1 MSATQVK
8 RLVNACRKFMLCM
21 IRQCEEEPR
30 RLVLAALSSQQED
43 ELGMLKDKYKDLFF
57 EIDGL
62 PPKRSIDHEIMLT
75 GESSL
80 PNVGCIELQWRSPR
94 K

>member
-1 MSATQVK
+1 MN
-8 RLVNACRKFMLCM
+8 RLVNVSRKFVLCM

-30 RLVLAALSSQQED
+30 HLVLAALSSQQED
-43 ELGMLKDKYKDLFF
+43 ELSMLKDKYKDLFS
-57 EIDGL
+57 EIEGL
-62 PPKRSIDHEIMLT
+62 PPKRSVDHDIILT